1 MEIRIILV
9 SNIIF
14 EPYLRTYIA
23 KAFST
28 SASNIQLTSVPYEE
42 LAEKQDD
49 LRRAVVIVV
58 CMNFDELYPNVLT
71 DVASKKVLIDDIF
84 FNSTER
90 CKELY
95 SSIKNFSNAKLIW
108 LGFEDYYLN
117 NDIVCGTVSVLDGL
131 VDRINQTISDML
143 LIEDVY
149 IDLKRLIAKIG
160 INGSYSSKGKY
171 RWNAP
176 YSKELMALLA
186 DEIYK
191 QYLVHTGRTKK
202 CIVLDC
208 DNVLWGG
215 ILSEDGIEGIH
226 LGSSGLGREYQ
237 DFQRFLFNLYYRGII
252 LTVCSKNDEDDVLRV
267 FREHSGMLLREEH
280 IACFKINWD
289 DKRGN
294 IQAIADELN
303 IGTDSMVFVDD
314 SLFELEAVNTVLPEV
329 TTIRYDRKSMYN
341 EFSCFNLK
349 SEVNLSDVEKR
360 NETYRTNQ
368 RREKLKQNCS
378 SYEDYIKSLDIKV
391 DIHKILPVEYS
402 RVAELT
408 QRTNKCT
415 NGKHYTVSEIKE
427 RMAVSVVQFYS
438 VSLSDRFSDLGIVGA
453 MEVENDELKLFS
465 LSCRAL
471 GRGVENEM
479 INYIS
484 NRHELK
490 NVAFKL
496 TDKNKSLLELMQ
508 QAFPNSSI
516 IDLEQKQVI

>member
-14 EPYLRTYIA
+14 EPYFRTYIT

-28 SASNIQLTSVPYEE
+28 SASNIQLTSIPYEE
-42 LAEKQDD
+42 LAEKQDE
-49 LRRAVVIVV
+49 LRRADVVVV
-58 CMNFDELYPNVLT
+58 CMNFDELYLNVLT
-71 DVASKKVLIDDIF
+71 DVASKKVSIDDIF
-84 FNSTER
+84 FNSIER

-117 NDIVCGTVSVLDGL
+117 HDIVCGTVSVLNGV
-131 VDRINQTISDML
+131 VDRINQIISDIL
-143 LIEDVY
+143 VDDVY
-149 IDLKRLIAKIG
+149 IDLKRLIAKVG
-160 INGSYSSKGKY
+160 INSSYSSKGKY
-171 RWNAP
+171 RWIVP
-176 YSKELMALLA
+176 YSKEFIALMA
-186 DEIYK
+186 DEVYK
-191 QYLVHTGRTKK
+191 QYLIHTGKTKK

-226 LGSSGLGREYQ
+226 LGSSGLGREYR
-237 DFQRFLFNLYYRGII
+237 DFQRFLLNLYYHGII
-252 LTVCSKNDEDDVLRV
+252 LTVCSKNDEVDVLRV
-267 FREHSGMLLREEH
+267 FREHSGMLLREGH
-280 IACFKINWD
+280 VACFKINWN
-289 DKRGN
+289 DKPGN
-294 IQAIADELN
+294 IKAIADELN

-314 SLFELEAVNTVLPEV
+314 SLLELEAVKSVLPDV
-329 TTIRYDRKSMYN
+329 TTIRYDRETMYN
-341 EFSCFNLK
+341 DFSCFNLK
-349 SEVNLSDVEKR
+349 SEVNLADVEKR

-368 RREKLKQNCS
+368 RREKLKKNCS

-391 DIHKILPVEYS
+391 DIHKILPTEYS

-415 NGKHYTVSEIKE
+415 NGKRYTVSEIKK
-427 RMAVSVVQFYS
+427 RMTIPEIHFYS

-453 MEVENDELKLFS
+453 IEVETNELKLFN

-484 NRHELK
+484 NRHELE

-496 TDKNKSLLELMQ
+496 TEKNESLLELMQ

-516 IDLEQKQVI
+516 IDL